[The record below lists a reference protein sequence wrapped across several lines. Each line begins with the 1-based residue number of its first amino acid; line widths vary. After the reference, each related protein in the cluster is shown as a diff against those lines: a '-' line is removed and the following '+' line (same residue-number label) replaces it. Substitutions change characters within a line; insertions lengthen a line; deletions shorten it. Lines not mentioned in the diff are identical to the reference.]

1 MEQIPCPHCQSVLDP
16 YDRRDRKYRD
26 INGDQKTLVIRRLRC
41 RNPQCRR
48 IHAEL
53 PDFLVPYKRY
63 AIDVITAVLTG
74 SAVVAPTEE
83 ATRQRWKIWYLQIR
97 DHLLGVATSIR
108 RNLQEIVR
116 TLLASPA
123 IKSSCEVPPL
133 TGLNLAGLVRLAVNS
148 GNWITTRSA
157 MVSGPL
163 ALLKSGKTLKSE
175 DLP

>member
-1 MEQIPCPHCQSVLDP
+1 MEQISCPHCQSVLDP

-41 RNPQCRR
+41 CNPKCQR

-63 AIDVITAVLTG
+63 AVDVIAAVLART
-74 SAVVAPTEE
+74 AVVAPTEE
-83 ATRQRWKIWYLQIR
+83 TTRRRWQIWYLQIR
-97 DHLLGVATSIR
+97 DHLFGVATSVR
-108 RNLQEIVR
+108 RNLQEIAR
-116 TLLASPA
+116 TLLASPT
-123 IKSSCEVPPL
+123 IKSSFAVPPL
-133 TGLNLAGLVRLAVNS
+133 TGLNLAELVRLAVNS

-163 ALLKSGKTLKSE
+163 AY
-175 DLP
+175 

>member
-41 RNPQCRR
+41 CNPQCRR

-53 PDFLVPYKRY
+53 PDFLAPYKRY
-63 AIDVITAVLTG
+63 AVDVITAVLTG
-74 SAVVAPTEE
+74 TAVIAPTED
-83 ATRQRWKIWYLQIR
+83 ATRRRWKIWYWQIR
-97 DHLLGVATSIR
+97 DHLLGVATAVR
-108 RNLQEIVR
+108 RDLQEIAR

-123 IKSSCEVPPL
+123 IKSSFEVPQL
-133 TGLNLAGLVRLAVNS
+133 TDLNLAELVRLAVNS
-148 GNWITTRSA
+148 GNWLTTRSA

-163 ALLKSGKTLKSE
+163 AL
-175 DLP
+175 

>member
-48 IHAEL
+48 THAEL

-63 AIDVITAVLTG
+63 AVDVIAAVLAGTAVG
-74 SAVVAPTEE
+74 APTEE
-83 ATRQRWKIWYLQIR
+83 ATRHRWRIWYFQIR
-97 DHLLGVATSIR
+97 DHLLGVATSVR
-108 RNLQEIVR
+108 RNLQEIAR
-116 TLLASPA
+116 TLLASPS
-123 IKSSCEVPPL
+123 IKSSFEVPPL
-133 TGLNLAGLVRLAVNS
+133 TGLNLAESVRLAVNS
-148 GNWITTRSA
+148 GNWISTRSA

-163 ALLKSGKTLKSE
+163 AY
-175 DLP
+175 